1 MEFPGGPEVM
11 TLHSHCLGHD
21 SVPGQGPRIPRAM
34 WLSQKKKTPHLVGM
48 SQRQGVTSTSKE
60 LVSGNSTEKQREE
73 GSEQK
78 ACIQGPQCVVRGQ
91 PDLCPWLLGS
101 GP

>member
-1 MEFPGGPEVM
+1 MEFPGGLEVM

-21 SVPGQGPRIPRAM
+21 LVPGQRPRIPQAM
-34 WLSQKKKTPHLVGM
+34 WLSQKKKNAFG
-48 SQRQGVTSTSKE
+48 RDEE

-73 GSEQK
+73 GLEQK
-78 ACIQGPQCVVRGQ
+78 ACIQGPRCVVRGQ